1 MQVPEK
7 SQFIS
12 VNLQVDC
19 LACGRQ
25 AGTGLQNGSSDSL
38 CCWPAWLVLHGL
50 DCLCLVIQY
59 CYNSQN
65 CPLSSLWRR
74 TYSWHFNNNI
84 LWHFHIL
91 PGCLSEGLLNWSWKT
106 PWKSQDPTCRAG
118 AVGALQQVQPDEAEA
133 LPPLQPLRPL
143 RQEDGPSLSLDLF
156 VVRHELAIMRLAA
169 FMGITMLVGI
179 TGLFYTQLIGI
190 ITDTTS
196 IEKMSNCCEEISRP
210 RKPWQQT
217 FSEVFGTRWKILWF
231 IPFRQRQPLRVPYHF
246 ANHV

>member
-1 MQVPEK
+1 M
-7 SQFIS
+7 
-12 VNLQVDC
+12 
-19 LACGRQ
+19 
-25 AGTGLQNGSSDSL
+25 L
-38 CCWPAWLVLHGL
+38 CVWW
-50 DCLCLVIQY
+50 DQ
-59 CYNSQN
+59 
-65 CPLSSLWRR
+65 
-74 TYSWHFNNNI
+74 
-84 LWHFHIL
+84 
-91 PGCLSEGLLNWSWKT
+91 EGM
-106 PWKSQDPTCRAG
+106 
-118 AVGALQQVQPDEAEA
+118 
-133 LPPLQPLRPL
+133 
-143 RQEDGPSLSLDLF
+143 DLF
-156 VVRHELAIMRLAA
+156 IVRHELAIMRLAA

>member
-143 RQEDGPSLSLDLF
+143 RQEDGPSLSLD
-156 VVRHELAIMRLAA
+156 
-169 FMGITMLVGI
+169 
-179 TGLFYTQLIGI
+179 
-190 ITDTTS
+190 TTS